1 MSGLILLVSLS
12 RIRYALKKNLEAAV
26 PVRYLIALTGAAVLM
41 AFVMGY
47 EKGAD
52 SVRQGAAAE
61 SVRLAEQARQKEK
74 DMQKKLNGITE
85 NYLHEIDEYK
95 KTINAYAANDF
106 SISRLSDTR
115 PCQSVP
121 GDTADRPGAVCYTP
135 ADIQRKIKESL
146 DIAAE
151 CDELAIKYNALLKSV
166 SAVRE
171 EKDEQRE

>member
-1 MSGLILLVSLS
+1 MPI
-12 RIRYALKKNLEAAV
+12 
-26 PVRYLIALTGAAVLM
+26 RYLIALAGAAVLM
-41 AFVMGY
+41 AFVLGY
-47 EKGAD
+47 EKGAE
-52 SVRQGAAAE
+52 SVRQGVAVE
-61 SVRLAEQARQKEK
+61 SVKLSEQARQKEK

-95 KTINAYAANDF
+95 KTINAYAANDLDVG
-106 SISRLSDTR
+106 RLSGVR
-115 PCQSVP
+115 SCKAVP
-121 GDTADRPGAVCYTP
+121 GDTADRPGFVCYPP

-166 SAVRE
+166 SAARE

>member
-1 MSGLILLVSLS
+1 MP
-12 RIRYALKKNLEAAV
+12 IRYLA
-26 PVRYLIALTGAAVLM
+26 ALTGAAMLM
-41 AFVMGY
+41 AFVLGY
-47 EKGAD
+47 EKGAE
-52 SVRQGAAAE
+52 SVRQENAAE
-61 SVRLAEQARQKEK
+61 SVRIAEQARQKEK

-95 KTINAYAANDF
+95 KTISAYADNDLDVG
-106 SISRLSDTR
+106 RLSDTR

-121 GDTADRPGAVCYTP
+121 RNTTDKPGFVCYAA
-135 ADIQRKIKESL
+135 ADIQGKIKKSL

-171 EKDEQRE
+171 EKDEQQK

>member
-1 MSGLILLVSLS
+1 M
-12 RIRYALKKNLEAAV
+12 
-26 PVRYLIALTGAAVLM
+26 PVRYLIALAGAAVLI
-41 AFVMGY
+41 AFVLGY
-47 EKGAD
+47 EKGAE
-52 SVRQGAAAE
+52 SVRQGVAAE
-61 SVRLAEQARQKEK
+61 SVRISEQARQKEK

-95 KTINAYAANDF
+95 KTISAYADND
-106 SISRLSDTR
+106 ISLNRLSDAR
-115 PCQSVP
+115 PCKAVP

-135 ADIQRKIKESL
+135 ADIQGKIKASL

-171 EKDEQRE
+171 EKDEQQE

>member
-1 MSGLILLVSLS
+1 MPI
-12 RIRYALKKNLEAAV
+12 
-26 PVRYLIALTGAAVLM
+26 RYLIALAGAAVLM
-41 AFVMGY
+41 AFVVGY
-47 EKGAD
+47 EKGAE
-52 SVRQGAAAE
+52 SVRQENAAE
-61 SVRLAEQARQKEK
+61 SVRVAEQARQKEK

-95 KTINAYAANDF
+95 KTINAYAANDLDVG
-106 SISRLSDTR
+106 RLSGAR
-115 PCQSVP
+115 PCKAVP
-121 GDTADRPGAVCYTP
+121 GDTADRPGFVCYTP
-135 ADIQRKIKESL
+135 ADIQGKIKESL